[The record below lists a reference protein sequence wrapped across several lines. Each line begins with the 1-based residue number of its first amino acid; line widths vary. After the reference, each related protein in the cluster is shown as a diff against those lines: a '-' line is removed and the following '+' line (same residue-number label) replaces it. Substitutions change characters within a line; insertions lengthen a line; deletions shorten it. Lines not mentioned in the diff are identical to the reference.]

1 MRSLVR
7 RAVANIS
14 PQRHP
19 QHHPSARFGWSCRL
33 LPLLLVLCTAA
44 WAQEASEIDPLAL
57 EWFQKGEALID
68 TPQQYSDQQAEYFEK
83 AVELAP
89 QLVPARYNLALIYIK
104 QEKLDLALQHLNALI
119 EVEKDDLRGY
129 RLRAGVFERRG
140 QFDLLKEDVATILDR
155 DPENPEAW
163 ELLGRSHYREK
174 RYQQALQAFR
184 KALELSPGL
193 TGMYIQLAQ
202 VQELLD
208 QGEAAVQSYQ
218 TFLGAYPDDF
228 EARFLLGRLYRRL
241 QQNES
246 AMKEWLRAETLNP
259 NDPRLA
265 QDLGDLY
272 LDLGNLKEARK
283 RLLRGDGDN
292 EGNLGIIAQREGR
305 NQEAEKH
312 FLKALEENPKQGLLW
327 AYLADALVA
336 QDKKLEAIQA
346 YQSALDLD
354 PEDFS
359 SLYNMASLQAGLGQ
373 RDQAIDYL
381 VRALQVK
388 PQSGPAHYNLALM
401 LDAKKEYGDAQT
413 HYLNAL
419 QNGIEKPEAHFRL
432 AVLYAR
438 QSEPEQSLKHLEV
451 AFRRN
456 PQKFVPLVLTEL
468 RQVHSDLDSI
478 RYRRD
483 FNDLLK
489 KYQPQTLPEEENQV
503 SAPKDPP

>member
-7 RAVANIS
+7 HAVATLS
-14 PQRHP
+14 PQRCP
-19 QHHPSARFGWSCRL
+19 QHHPSPLLGRSCRL
-33 LPLLLVLCTAA
+33 LPFLLILCAA
-44 WAQEASEIDPLAL
+44 ARAQEAPEIDPLAL

-68 TPQQYSDQQAEYFEK
+68 TPQQHSDQQAEYFEK

-119 EVEKDDLRGY
+119 AVEKDDIRGY
-129 RLRAGVFERRG
+129 RLRAGVFEQRG
-140 QFDLLKEDVATILDR
+140 QFDLLKKDVATILEI
-155 DPENPEAW
+155 DPVNPEAW
-163 ELLGRSHYREK
+163 ELLGRFHHREK

-184 KALELSPGL
+184 KVLELNPDL
-193 TGMYIQLAQ
+193 TEMHLQIAQ

-208 QGEAAVQSYQ
+208 QGEEAVQSYQ
-218 TFLGAYPDDF
+218 IFLGANPDDF
-228 EARFLLGRLYRRL
+228 QARFLLGRLYRRL
-241 QQNES
+241 HQNES
-246 AMKEWLRAETLNP
+246 ALKEWLRAESLNP
-259 NDPRLA
+259 NDPWLA

-272 LDLGNLKEARK
+272 LELGNLKEARE

-292 EGNLGIIAQREGR
+292 EGNLGIIARREGR
-305 NQEAEKH
+305 NQEAEQH
-312 FLKALEENPKQGLLW
+312 FLKALDKDPKQALLW

-336 QDKKLEAIQA
+336 QDRKLEAIKA
-346 YQSALDLD
+346 YQSALDLE

-359 SLYNMASLQAGLGQ
+359 SLYNLASLHAGLGQ
-373 RDQAIDYL
+373 PDQAIDYL
-381 VRALQVK
+381 GRALQVK

-401 LDAKKEYGDAQT
+401 LDTKKEYGDAQT
-413 HYLNAL
+413 HYLKAL

-438 QSEPEQSLKHLEV
+438 QSEPEKSLKHLEV
-451 AFRRN
+451 AFSKK

-468 RQVHSDLDSI
+468 RQVRSDLDSI

-489 KYQPQTLPEEENQV
+489 KYQPQGVDPVIDGGTV
-503 SAPKDPP
+503 SSEQ